1 MNSVFR
7 LVWNRSLGRLV
18 VASEAARSHRKAG
31 AGHQVGQVAEP
42 VTIQSPIKYSLR
54 PVTLSIIFAFA
65 AMLSPLGSPDAEA
78 RKFASDGGSCT
89 SGAAGSSVG
98 RIATPNTS
106 ADPVDGSGTYS
117 LVAGCDASG
126 NNQLAAT
133 VYGAFSQVTGKG
145 GAALGFNTSAAQWAT
160 AIGVEAR
167 ATGNSAIALGFGG
180 QATQL
185 NAIAIG
191 SAGGNGTTPLSLA
204 NSTTASGQ
212 HSIAIGSNN
221 VRGAQATD
229 LNAIAIGGEASANT
243 QSSVAIGQGA
253 NVSGGGVGG
262 VAVGSLAVASTSI
275 STALGAGAQA
285 QGDNSISIGANRGT
299 PSVASADGAQA
310 IGNLTNASGVASM
323 AYGRESIASGSG
335 AIAMGQSAQAN
346 ADGAVA
352 IGGSTEGF
360 NGTGAAQ
367 ANGLLSVALGNQ
379 SLAQGDNT
387 LALGVAATAS
397 EVDAIAMGTGAEAS
411 ATNAIAI
418 GKDSTAS
425 GVDTGAIGRGAIAT
439 GSWAVGTDANASN
452 GGQAFGE
459 FSTASGIN
467 SSAYGR
473 FATAT
478 GENSSALGTS
488 ATAEGDR
495 ATAAGFQAKALD
507 DESVAFGVNSVA
519 DGANAIAIGSNA
531 RTNAGTGDTHSI
543 AIGDSAEAWGQSIAL
558 GVQATADQTT
568 NDTDGGGIAIGAK
581 SNVGGGTYAGT
592 AIGIQAGATGGMDV
606 LAIGS
611 RATSS
616 ASQAV
621 AIGADASAVT
631 SGGVALGSGAVADT
645 AAGIAGYV
653 PTGAT
658 AADAA
663 AIGATAATQAAV
675 DVGSRQITSVAAGT
689 ADDDAVNVSQLIAS
703 QSSVDAGTNIA
714 NVVEGE
720 NPDGGT
726 TYTVNANGTS
736 VSAGSGAVDVTAAAP
751 DANNVTDY
759 AVDLSQASKDSLTL
773 ADSALQTVVTQIDGS
788 NVKTLDQNDNV
799 ANFIS
804 GQNIELSD
812 DNGAIEIGTLDN
824 VTFTDVQT
832 STLTAGPVSIDA
844 TGIDAGN
851 TTISNLAPGVAGTD
865 AVNVDQLAV
874 SAAASRTEVAAG
886 TNVASVDQATG
897 ADGQD
902 IYTVN
907 ASGASVSAGSGA
919 VDVTAAAP
927 DANNVT
933 DYAVD
938 LSQSS
943 KDSLTLADS
952 ALQTVVTQIDG
963 TNVKTLDQNDNV
975 ANFVTGDNIVLS
987 DDNGAIEIATA
998 QDVTF
1003 TTVNS
1008 DSLAITGGPTLTGG
1022 GIDMNNTSI
1031 SNLADGVNAQ
1041 DAVNLSQ
1048 LQTSAAAS
1056 RTEVVAGTNVA
1067 SVGQATGADGQDI
1080 YTVNASGASVSAG
1093 SGAVDVTAAAPDANN
1108 VTDYAVDL
1116 SQASKDSLTLADSAL
1131 QTIVTQIDGTNVKTL
1146 DQNDNVANFISGD
1159 NIELSDDNGAI
1170 EIATSPDLTA
1180 DSLTINNG
1188 PTLNDNG
1195 IDMGGD
1201 TITNLGDPVNGGDA
1215 VNLDY
1220 FDENRTHY
1228 YSVNDG
1234 GVQQDNYNN
1243 DGATGTRAL
1252 AAGVGALAQDDDS
1265 VAIGTDALAAGGNS
1279 DGGAVAIGR
1288 IATANG
1294 DGATAIGSET
1304 LANADGATAIG
1315 DDANALANFSTAI
1328 GDGSEVSALSVGGV
1342 ALGTEANVSGFLG
1355 GVAVGPLATVSG
1367 TNGAA
1372 FGAGSTVTVANGVAL
1387 GSGSVASTAAGVAG
1401 YDPTTDA
1408 ASTETNSAW
1417 LSTSG
1422 AVSVGGNGETRQ
1434 ITNIAAGAEDTDA
1447 VNVAQLKAGQTHY
1460 YSVNDGGTIGGNY
1473 NNDGATGLNAI
1484 ASGIDASAS
1493 GDGAVAL
1500 GFGADAPISD
1510 SLALGSGSVVDRAL
1524 APDSGFIPAGSATI
1538 EFNTTDKELLGAI
1551 SVGDDDSYRQIT
1563 NVADGTQAQDAV
1575 TVRQLQGA
1583 VGSVIDSGTKYFRA
1597 NSTAPDAAAV
1607 GNDSIAVGPTT
1618 VTNGDNGI
1626 GMGNGAIVGQMAP
1639 GGTAIGNNAE
1649 VMLSDG
1655 IAFGTNA
1662 LSEAQQGIALGAG
1675 ATVSHDQSVALGSN
1689 SSTADAVGTSGVT
1702 IAGDSYTFAGTT
1714 PDSTVSIGSVGNE
1727 RTLTNVAAG
1736 RVSETSTDAINGSQL
1751 FASNQAIEEVS
1762 AIANTGW
1769 NIQTNNDA
1777 ATNVAPGDTV
1787 QMIDG
1792 KNIAIT
1798 RNGTDITVAT
1808 IDSPQFGN
1816 VTVNTAGGDTI
1827 NGLSNLN
1834 FDPDN
1839 FTSGQAAS
1847 EDQLKQ
1853 VSDIANTGWNLSAQ
1867 DAVAQN
1873 IAPNDEVN
1881 LRNSDG
1887 NLVITQATN
1896 NSREEMTFNLS
1907 DDVVV
1912 NNSVS
1917 VGSVVTNATTNDIVG
1932 LSNID
1937 LADPSFATLGRAA
1950 TEEQLAISAAASRT
1964 EVLAGTNVASV
1975 GQATGA
1981 DGQDIYTVNANGA
1994 SVSAGSGAVDVTAAA
2009 PDANN
2014 VTDYAVDL
2022 SQASKDSL
2030 TLADSALQSVVT
2042 QIDGTNVKT
2051 LDQNDNVANFISG
2064 DNIELSDDN
2073 GAIEIATSPDLTAD
2087 SLTINNGPTINDNGI
2102 DMGGDTITNLGDPV
2116 NAGDAVNLDYFDANR
2131 AHYYSVNDGG
2141 IIGGNYNNDGATGL
2155 NAIAS
2160 GVNAS
2165 ASGEDSVALGFGAS
2179 APIRGSLALGSGS
2192 VVDRALAPDS
2202 GFIPAGS
2209 ATIEFNT
2216 TDKELLGAI
2225 SVGDDDSYRQIT
2237 NVADGTQ
2244 AQDAVTVRQL
2254 QGAVGSVIDSGT
2266 KYFRANSTAPDAA
2279 AVGNDSIAVG
2289 PTTVTNGDNGIGMGN
2304 GAIVGQMAPGGTAIG
2319 NNAEVMLS
2327 DGIAFGTNA
2336 LSEAQQGIA
2345 LGAGATV
2352 SHDQSVALGSN
2363 SSTADAVGT
2372 SGVTIAGDSYTFAGT
2387 TPDSTVSIGSVG
2399 NERTL
2404 TNVAAGRVSETSTDA
2419 INGSQLFA
2427 SNQAIEEVSAI
2438 ANTGWNI
2445 QTNNDAATNVAPGDT
2460 VQMIDGQNIAIT
2472 RNGADITVATIDSPQ
2487 FGNVT
2492 VNTAGGDTINGLSN
2506 LNFDPDNFTSG
2517 QAASEDQLKQVSD
2530 IANTGW
2536 NIQAN
2541 GDIATNVAPD
2551 DTVQMLNGK
2560 NIEITRNGTDIT
2572 VATADSVAFDDVTIT
2587 GGPTLNDNGI
2597 DMGGDTITNLGDPV
2611 NAGDAVNLD
2620 YFDANRAHYY
2630 SVNDGG
2636 TIGGNYNN
2644 DGATGLNAIASGVD
2658 ASASGEGSVAL
2669 GFGASAPIRGSLALG
2684 SGSVVD
2690 RALAPDSGFIPA
2702 GAATIEFNT
2711 TDKELL
2717 GAISVGDDDSYRQ
2730 ITNVADGTQAQD
2742 AVTVRQLQGAV
2753 GSVIESGTKYFRAN
2767 STAPD
2772 AAAVGNDSIAIGPTT
2787 VTNGDN
2793 GIGMGNGAIV
2803 GQMAPG
2809 GTAIGNNAEVMLSDG
2824 IAFGSNALS
2833 EAQQGIALGAG
2844 ATVSHDQSVALGSN
2858 SSTADAVGTSGVTI
2872 AGDSYTFAGTTP
2884 DSTVSVGSVGNER
2897 TLTNVAAGR
2906 VSETSTDAIN
2916 GSQLFASNQAIEEVK
2931 ATANAGWNL
2940 STENGA
2946 ASNVAPNGEVNLR
2959 NTDGNIIIS
2968 QTSNNGREE
2977 VTFDLG
2983 DDVAI
2988 GNSLTVG
2995 QDGPV
3000 ISDEG
3005 ITNLSEGDISVESQ
3019 DAING
3024 SQLYATNQWIEALE
3038 NSVTNVVGDGSDDY
3052 ITKNGRGIRYVRT
3065 NDSGL
3070 AVSDAFAQGEGSTA
3084 VGYEAV
3090 ASADRALA
3098 MGYDAIASHQ
3108 GSVALGEGA
3117 RTAEAVG
3124 TTSVD
3129 IAGQTYQF
3137 AGASPVATVSVG
3149 SVGSERTITNV
3160 AAGRITADSTDA
3172 INGSQLYAAMDF
3184 MGSLDDRLTIVEGD
3198 TGGGGADGAVM
3209 YDRDDNGDINYDSV
3223 TLAGEDGTKLTNV
3236 ADGDISNDSSDAING
3251 SQLHDTNQNV
3261 ANNTNSIVDNSQRIT
3276 NNEGNIADNSQRIT
3290 TNENSITDINETLGL
3305 GLNFG
3310 ADEGDT
3316 VNRQLGDTVAITG
3329 DDNITTKTTDDGVQ
3343 ITMNR
3348 DLDVDSVTTGN
3359 TTVNND
3365 GVSIKDGPSMTVN
3378 GIDAGGTTITNVAP
3392 GVNEGDAVNVGQM
3405 NELGRRFQNEI
3416 VNVHGRIDSVERNA
3430 NAGSASAIAASTV
3443 PQAWM
3448 PGKSMVGVGAG
3459 TYGGESAVSVGIS
3472 RLSDNGRWVI
3482 QGKVTGDSQSNFGA
3496 GIGAGWHW

>member
-1 MNSVFR
+1 MNNVFR

-18 VASEAARSHRKAG
+18 VASEAALSHRKAG

-42 VTIQSPIKYSLR
+42 ATIQSPSKYFLR
-54 PVTLSIIFAFA
+54 PVTLGVVFAFV

-78 RKFASDGGSCT
+78 RKFASDGGSCV
-89 SGAAGSSVG
+89 SGAAGSVVG
-98 RIATPNTS
+98 TIATPNTS

-459 FSTASGIN
+459 FSTASGN
-467 SSAYGR
+467 NASAYGQS
-473 FATAT
+473 ATAS
-478 GENSSALGTS
+478 GDNSSALGTNAS
-488 ATAEGDR
+488 AQGSNAI
-495 ATAAGFQAKALD
+495 A
-507 DESVAFGVNSVA
+507 V
-519 DGANAIAIGSNA
+519 GANARANPNTS
-531 RTNAGTGDTHSI
+531 DTHSI
-543 AIGDSAEAWGQSIAL
+543 AIGDSSTAWGQGVAL
-558 GVQATADQTT
+558 GVQATVDQST
-568 NDTDGGGIAIGAK
+568 NDIDGAGIAIGAK
-581 SNVGGGTYAGT
+581 SNVVDGSYAGT
-592 AIGIQAGATGGMDV
+592 AIGVQAGVTGGVDA

-611 RATSS
+611 RAS
-616 ASQAV
+616 ASANEVV
-621 AIGADASAVT
+621 AIGADSSAT
-631 SGGVALGSGAVADT
+631 TEGGVALGSDSVANT
-645 AAGIAGYV
+645 AAGVAGYI
-653 PTGAT
+653 PFGAT

-663 AIGATAATQAAV
+663 NINGTVATRAAV
-675 DVGSRQITSVAAGT
+675 DIGSRQITSVAAGT
-689 ADDDAVNVSQLIAS
+689 QLDDAVNVSQLIAA
-703 QSSVDAGTNIA
+703 QSKVEAGTNVTDVA
-714 NVVEGE
+714 VTE
-720 NPDGGT
+720 NADGGT
-726 TYTVNANGTS
+726 TYTVNANGAS
-736 VSAGSGAVDVTAAAP
+736 VSAGSGSVDVTAAAP

-773 ADSALQTVVTQIDGS
+773 ADSALQTVVTQIDGTD
-788 NVKTLDQNDNV
+788 VKTLDQNDNV

-812 DNGAIEIGTLDN
+812 DNGAIEIATLDN

-832 STLTAGPVSIDA
+832 NTLTAGPVSIDA

-865 AVNVDQLAV
+865 AVNVDQLAI
-874 SAAASRTEVAAG
+874 SAAASRTEVVAG
-886 TNVASVDQATG
+886 TNVASVGQATG

-907 ASGASVSAGSGA
+907 ANGASVSAGSGA

-975 ANFVTGDNIVLS
+975 ANFISGQNIELS
-987 DDNGAIEIATA
+987 DDNGAIEIATL
-998 QDVTF
+998 DNVTF
-1003 TTVNS
+1003 TDVQTN
-1008 DSLAITGGPTLTGG
+1008 TLTAGPVNIDAT
-1022 GIDMNNTSI
+1022 GIDVGNTTI
-1031 SNLADGVNAQ
+1031 SNLAPGVAGT
-1041 DAVNLSQ
+1041 DAVNVDQ
-1048 LQTSAAAS
+1048 LAISAAAS

-1080 YTVNASGASVSAG
+1080 YTVNANGASVSAG

-1131 QTIVTQIDGTNVKTL
+1131 QTVVTQIDGTNVKTLDENDNVANFVTGDNIVLSDDNGAIEIATAQDVTFTTINSDSLAITGGPTLTGGGINMNNTPISNLADGVNAQDAVNLSQLQTSAAASRTEVTAGTNVASVGQATGADGQDIYTVNANGASVSAGSGAVDVTAAAPDANNVTDYAVDLSQASKDSLTLADSALQTVVTQIDGTNVKTLDENDNVANFISGDNIELSDDNGAIEIATSPDLTADSLTINNGPTINDNGIDMGGDTITNLGDPVNAGDAVNLDYFDANRAHYYSVNDGGIIGGNYNNNGATGLNAIASGVDASASGEGAVALGFGASAPIRGSLALGSGSVVDRALAPDSGFIPAGSATIEFNTTDKELLGAVSVGDDDSYRQITNVADGTQAQDAVTVRQLQGAVGSVIDSGTKYFRANSTEPDSLAVGTDSIAVGPTTVTNGDNGIGMGNGAIVGQMAPGGTAIGNNAEVMLSDGIAFGTNALSEAQQGIALGAGATVSHDQSVALGSNSSTADAVGTSGVTIAGDSYTFAGTTPDSTLSIGSVGNERTLTNVAAGRVSETSTDAINGSQLFASNQAIEEVSAIANTGWNIQTNNDAATNVAPGDTVQVNDGKNIAITRNGTDITVATIDSPQFGNVTVNTAGGDTINGLSNLTFDPDNFTSGQAASEDQLKQVSDIANTGWNLSAQDAVAQNIAPNDEVNLRNSDGNLVITQATNNGREEMTFNLSDDVVVNNSVSVGSVVTNATTNDIVGLSNIDLADPSFATLGRAATEEQLAISAAASRTEVAAGTNVASVGQTTGADGQDIYTVNANGASVSAGSSAVDVTAAAPDANNVTDYAVDLSQASKDSLTLADSALQSVVTQIDGTNVKTLDQNDNVANFISGDNIELSDDNGAIEIATSPDLTADSLTINNGPTINDNGIDMGGDTITNLGDPVNAGDAVNLDYFDANRAHYYSVNDGGTIGGNYNNDGATGLNAIASGVNASASGEGAVALGFGASAPIRGSLALGSGSVVDRALAPDSGFIPAGSATIEFNTTDKELLGAISVGDDDSYRQITNVADGTQAQDAVTVRQLQGAVGSVIESGTKYFRANSTAPDAAAVGNDSIAIGPTTVTNGDNGIGMGNGAIVGQMAPGGTAIGNNAEVMLADGIAFGTNALSEAQQGIALGAGATVSHDQSVALGSNSSTADAVGTSGVTIAGDSYTFAGTTPDSTVSIGSVGNERTLTNVAAGRVSETSTDAINGSQLFASNQAIEEVSAIANTGWNIQTNNDAATNVAPGDTVQMIDGKNIAITRNGTDITVATADSVAFDNLAITGGPALSGGGIDMNNTVISNLSDGVNAQDAVNLSQLQTSAAASRTKVLAGTNVASVGQATGADGQDIYTVNANGSSVSAGSGAVDVTAAAPDANNVTDYAVDLSQASKDSLTLADSALQTVVTQIDGTNVKTL

-1201 TITNLGDPVNGGDA
+1201 TITNLGDPVNAGDA

-1220 FDENRTHY
+1220 FDANRAHY
-1228 YSVNDG
+1228 YS
-1234 GVQQDNYNN
+1234 
-1243 DGATGTRAL
+1243 
-1252 AAGVGALAQDDDS
+1252 
-1265 VAIGTDALAAGGNS
+1265 I
-1279 DGGAVAIGR
+1279 
-1288 IATANG
+1288 
-1294 DGATAIGSET
+1294 
-1304 LANADGATAIG
+1304 
-1315 DDANALANFSTAI
+1315 
-1328 GDGSEVSALSVGGV
+1328 
-1342 ALGTEANVSGFLG
+1342 
-1355 GVAVGPLATVSG
+1355 
-1367 TNGAA
+1367 
-1372 FGAGSTVTVANGVAL
+1372 
-1387 GSGSVASTAAGVAG
+1387 
-1401 YDPTTDA
+1401 
-1408 ASTETNSAW
+1408 
-1417 LSTSG
+1417 
-1422 AVSVGGNGETRQ
+1422 
-1434 ITNIAAGAEDTDA
+1434 
-1447 VNVAQLKAGQTHY
+1447 
-1460 YSVNDGGTIGGNY
+1460 NDGGTIGGNY

-1484 ASGIDASAS
+1484 ASGVNASAS
-1493 GDGAVAL
+1493 GEGAVAL
-1500 GFGADAPISD
+1500 GFGASAPIRG
-1510 SLALGSGSVVDRAL
+1510 SLALGSGSVVGRAL

-1751 FASNQAIEEVS
+1751 FASNQAIEEV
-1762 AIANTGW
+1762 
-1769 NIQTNNDA
+1769 
-1777 ATNVAPGDTV
+1777 
-1787 QMIDG
+1787 
-1792 KNIAIT
+1792 
-1798 RNGTDITVAT
+1798 
-1808 IDSPQFGN
+1808 
-1816 VTVNTAGGDTI
+1816 
-1827 NGLSNLN
+1827 
-1834 FDPDN
+1834 
-1839 FTSGQAAS
+1839 
-1847 EDQLKQ
+1847 
-1853 VSDIANTGWNLSAQ
+1853 
-1867 DAVAQN
+1867 
-1873 IAPNDEVN
+1873 
-1881 LRNSDG
+1881 
-1887 NLVITQATN
+1887 
-1896 NSREEMTFNLS
+1896 
-1907 DDVVV
+1907 
-1912 NNSVS
+1912 
-1917 VGSVVTNATTNDIVG
+1917 
-1932 LSNID
+1932 
-1937 LADPSFATLGRAA
+1937 
-1950 TEEQLAISAAASRT
+1950 
-1964 EVLAGTNVASV
+1964 
-1975 GQATGA
+1975 
-1981 DGQDIYTVNANGA
+1981 
-1994 SVSAGSGAVDVTAAA
+1994 
-2009 PDANN
+2009 
-2014 VTDYAVDL
+2014 
-2022 SQASKDSL
+2022 
-2030 TLADSALQSVVT
+2030 
-2042 QIDGTNVKT
+2042 
-2051 LDQNDNVANFISG
+2051 
-2064 DNIELSDDN
+2064 
-2073 GAIEIATSPDLTAD
+2073 
-2087 SLTINNGPTINDNGI
+2087 
-2102 DMGGDTITNLGDPV
+2102 
-2116 NAGDAVNLDYFDANR
+2116 
-2131 AHYYSVNDGG
+2131 
-2141 IIGGNYNNDGATGL
+2141 
-2155 NAIAS
+2155 
-2160 GVNAS
+2160 
-2165 ASGEDSVALGFGAS
+2165 
-2179 APIRGSLALGSGS
+2179 
-2192 VVDRALAPDS
+2192 
-2202 GFIPAGS
+2202 
-2209 ATIEFNT
+2209 
-2216 TDKELLGAI
+2216 
-2225 SVGDDDSYRQIT
+2225 
-2237 NVADGTQ
+2237 
-2244 AQDAVTVRQL
+2244 
-2254 QGAVGSVIDSGT
+2254 
-2266 KYFRANSTAPDAA
+2266 
-2279 AVGNDSIAVG
+2279 
-2289 PTTVTNGDNGIGMGN
+2289 
-2304 GAIVGQMAPGGTAIG
+2304 
-2319 NNAEVMLS
+2319 
-2327 DGIAFGTNA
+2327 
-2336 LSEAQQGIA
+2336 
-2345 LGAGATV
+2345 
-2352 SHDQSVALGSN
+2352 
-2363 SSTADAVGT
+2363 
-2372 SGVTIAGDSYTFAGT
+2372 
-2387 TPDSTVSIGSVG
+2387 
-2399 NERTL
+2399 
-2404 TNVAAGRVSETSTDA
+2404 
-2419 INGSQLFA
+2419 
-2427 SNQAIEEVSAI
+2427 
-2438 ANTGWNI
+2438 
-2445 QTNNDAATNVAPGDT
+2445 
-2460 VQMIDGQNIAIT
+2460 
-2472 RNGADITVATIDSPQ
+2472 
-2487 FGNVT
+2487 
-2492 VNTAGGDTINGLSN
+2492 
-2506 LNFDPDNFTSG
+2506 
-2517 QAASEDQLKQVSD
+2517 
-2530 IANTGW
+2530 
-2536 NIQAN
+2536 
-2541 GDIATNVAPD
+2541 
-2551 DTVQMLNGK
+2551 
-2560 NIEITRNGTDIT
+2560 
-2572 VATADSVAFDDVTIT
+2572 
-2587 GGPTLNDNGI
+2587 
-2597 DMGGDTITNLGDPV
+2597 
-2611 NAGDAVNLD
+2611 
-2620 YFDANRAHYY
+2620 
-2630 SVNDGG
+2630 
-2636 TIGGNYNN
+2636 
-2644 DGATGLNAIASGVD
+2644 
-2658 ASASGEGSVAL
+2658 
-2669 GFGASAPIRGSLALG
+2669 
-2684 SGSVVD
+2684 
-2690 RALAPDSGFIPA
+2690 
-2702 GAATIEFNT
+2702 
-2711 TDKELL
+2711 
-2717 GAISVGDDDSYRQ
+2717 
-2730 ITNVADGTQAQD
+2730 
-2742 AVTVRQLQGAV
+2742 
-2753 GSVIESGTKYFRAN
+2753 
-2767 STAPD
+2767 
-2772 AAAVGNDSIAIGPTT
+2772 
-2787 VTNGDN
+2787 
-2793 GIGMGNGAIV
+2793 
-2803 GQMAPG
+2803 
-2809 GTAIGNNAEVMLSDG
+2809 
-2824 IAFGSNALS
+2824 
-2833 EAQQGIALGAG
+2833 
-2844 ATVSHDQSVALGSN
+2844 
-2858 SSTADAVGTSGVTI
+2858 
-2872 AGDSYTFAGTTP
+2872 
-2884 DSTVSVGSVGNER
+2884 
-2897 TLTNVAAGR
+2897 
-2906 VSETSTDAIN
+2906 
-2916 GSQLFASNQAIEEVK
+2916 K

-3038 NSVTNVVGDGSDDY
+3038 NSVTNVVGDGSDEY
-3052 ITKNGRGIRYVRT
+3052 ITNNGLGIRYVRT

-3070 AVSDAFAQGEGSTA
+3070 AVSDAFAQGEGATA

-3108 GSVALGEGA
+3108 GSVAL
-3117 RTAEAVG
+3117 
-3124 TTSVD
+3124 
-3129 IAGQTYQF
+3129 
-3137 AGASPVATVSVG
+3137 
-3149 SVGSERTITNV
+3149 
-3160 AAGRITADSTDA
+3160 
-3172 INGSQLYAAMDF
+3172 
-3184 MGSLDDRLTIVEGD
+3184 
-3198 TGGGGADGAVM
+3198 
-3209 YDRDDNGDINYDSV
+3209 
-3223 TLAGEDGTKLTNV
+3223 
-3236 ADGDISNDSSDAING
+3236 
-3251 SQLHDTNQNV
+3251 
-3261 ANNTNSIVDNSQRIT
+3261 
-3276 NNEGNIADNSQRIT
+3276 
-3290 TNENSITDINETLGL
+3290 
-3305 GLNFG
+3305 
-3310 ADEGDT
+3310 
-3316 VNRQLGDTVAITG
+3316 
-3329 DDNITTKTTDDGVQ
+3329 
-3343 ITMNR
+3343 
-3348 DLDVDSVTTGN
+3348 
-3359 TTVNND
+3359 
-3365 GVSIKDGPSMTVN
+3365 
-3378 GIDAGGTTITNVAP
+3378 
-3392 GVNEGDAVNVGQM
+3392 
-3405 NELGRRFQNEI
+3405 
-3416 VNVHGRIDSVERNA
+3416 
-3430 NAGSASAIAASTV
+3430 
-3443 PQAWM
+3443 
-3448 PGKSMVGVGAG
+3448 
-3459 TYGGESAVSVGIS
+3459 
-3472 RLSDNGRWVI
+3472 
-3482 QGKVTGDSQSNFGA
+3482 
-3496 GIGAGWHW
+3496 

>member
-1 MNSVFR
+1 
-7 LVWNRSLGRLV
+7 
-18 VASEAARSHRKAG
+18 
-31 AGHQVGQVAEP
+31 
-42 VTIQSPIKYSLR
+42 
-54 PVTLSIIFAFA
+54 
-65 AMLSPLGSPDAEA
+65 
-78 RKFASDGGSCT
+78 
-89 SGAAGSSVG
+89 
-98 RIATPNTS
+98 
-106 ADPVDGSGTYS
+106 
-117 LVAGCDASG
+117 
-126 NNQLAAT
+126 
-133 VYGAFSQVTGKG
+133 
-145 GAALGFNTSAAQWAT
+145 
-160 AIGVEAR
+160 
-167 ATGNSAIALGFGG
+167 
-180 QATQL
+180 
-185 NAIAIG
+185 
-191 SAGGNGTTPLSLA
+191 
-204 NSTTASGQ
+204 
-212 HSIAIGSNN
+212 
-221 VRGAQATD
+221 
-229 LNAIAIGGEASANT
+229 
-243 QSSVAIGQGA
+243 
-253 NVSGGGVGG
+253 
-262 VAVGSLAVASTSI
+262 
-275 STALGAGAQA
+275 
-285 QGDNSISIGANRGT
+285 
-299 PSVASADGAQA
+299 
-310 IGNLTNASGVASM
+310 
-323 AYGRESIASGSG
+323 
-335 AIAMGQSAQAN
+335 
-346 ADGAVA
+346 
-352 IGGSTEGF
+352 
-360 NGTGAAQ
+360 
-367 ANGLLSVALGNQ
+367 
-379 SLAQGDNT
+379 
-387 LALGVAATAS
+387 
-397 EVDAIAMGTGAEAS
+397 
-411 ATNAIAI
+411 
-418 GKDSTAS
+418 
-425 GVDTGAIGRGAIAT
+425 
-439 GSWAVGTDANASN
+439 
-452 GGQAFGE
+452 
-459 FSTASGIN
+459 
-467 SSAYGR
+467 
-473 FATAT
+473 
-478 GENSSALGTS
+478 
-488 ATAEGDR
+488 
-495 ATAAGFQAKALD
+495 
-507 DESVAFGVNSVA
+507 
-519 DGANAIAIGSNA
+519 
-531 RTNAGTGDTHSI
+531 
-543 AIGDSAEAWGQSIAL
+543 
-558 GVQATADQTT
+558 
-568 NDTDGGGIAIGAK
+568 
-581 SNVGGGTYAGT
+581 
-592 AIGIQAGATGGMDV
+592 
-606 LAIGS
+606 
-611 RATSS
+611 
-616 ASQAV
+616 
-621 AIGADASAVT
+621 
-631 SGGVALGSGAVADT
+631 
-645 AAGIAGYV
+645 
-653 PTGAT
+653 
-658 AADAA
+658 
-663 AIGATAATQAAV
+663 
-675 DVGSRQITSVAAGT
+675 
-689 ADDDAVNVSQLIAS
+689 
-703 QSSVDAGTNIA
+703 
-714 NVVEGE
+714 
-720 NPDGGT
+720 
-726 TYTVNANGTS
+726 
-736 VSAGSGAVDVTAAAP
+736 
-751 DANNVTDY
+751 
-759 AVDLSQASKDSLTL
+759 
-773 ADSALQTVVTQIDGS
+773 
-788 NVKTLDQNDNV
+788 
-799 ANFIS
+799 
-804 GQNIELSD
+804 
-812 DNGAIEIGTLDN
+812 
-824 VTFTDVQT
+824 
-832 STLTAGPVSIDA
+832 
-844 TGIDAGN
+844 
-851 TTISNLAPGVAGTD
+851 
-865 AVNVDQLAV
+865 
-874 SAAASRTEVAAG
+874 
-886 TNVASVDQATG
+886 
-897 ADGQD
+897 
-902 IYTVN
+902 
-907 ASGASVSAGSGA
+907 
-919 VDVTAAAP
+919 
-927 DANNVT
+927 
-933 DYAVD
+933 
-938 LSQSS
+938 
-943 KDSLTLADS
+943 
-952 ALQTVVTQIDG
+952 
-963 TNVKTLDQNDNV
+963 
-975 ANFVTGDNIVLS
+975 
-987 DDNGAIEIATA
+987 
-998 QDVTF
+998 
-1003 TTVNS
+1003 
-1008 DSLAITGGPTLTGG
+1008 
-1022 GIDMNNTSI
+1022 
-1031 SNLADGVNAQ
+1031 
-1041 DAVNLSQ
+1041 
-1048 LQTSAAAS
+1048 
-1056 RTEVVAGTNVA
+1056 
-1067 SVGQATGADGQDI
+1067 
-1080 YTVNASGASVSAG
+1080 
-1093 SGAVDVTAAAPDANN
+1093 
-1108 VTDYAVDL
+1108 
-1116 SQASKDSLTLADSAL
+1116 
-1131 QTIVTQIDGTNVKTL
+1131 TNVKTL

-1188 PTLNDNG
+1188 PTINDDG

-1201 TITNLGDPVNGGDA
+1201 TITNLGDPVNAGDA

-1220 FDENRTHY
+1220 FDANRAHY

-1234 GVQQDNYNN
+1234 G
-1243 DGATGTRAL
+1243 
-1252 AAGVGALAQDDDS
+1252 
-1265 VAIGTDALAAGGNS
+1265 I
-1279 DGGAVAIGR
+1279 
-1288 IATANG
+1288 
-1294 DGATAIGSET
+1294 
-1304 LANADGATAIG
+1304 
-1315 DDANALANFSTAI
+1315 
-1328 GDGSEVSALSVGGV
+1328 
-1342 ALGTEANVSGFLG
+1342 
-1355 GVAVGPLATVSG
+1355 
-1367 TNGAA
+1367 
-1372 FGAGSTVTVANGVAL
+1372 
-1387 GSGSVASTAAGVAG
+1387 
-1401 YDPTTDA
+1401 
-1408 ASTETNSAW
+1408 
-1417 LSTSG
+1417 
-1422 AVSVGGNGETRQ
+1422 
-1434 ITNIAAGAEDTDA
+1434 
-1447 VNVAQLKAGQTHY
+1447 
-1460 YSVNDGGTIGGNY
+1460 IGGNY

-1484 ASGIDASAS
+1484 ASGVDASAS

-1597 NSTAPDAAAV
+1597 NSTEPDSLAV
-1607 GNDSIAVGPTT
+1607 GTDSIAVGPTT

-1649 VMLSDG
+1649 VMLADG

-1787 QMIDG
+1787 QMNDG

-1827 NGLSNLN
+1827 NGLSNLT

-1896 NSREEMTFNLS
+1896 NGREEMTFNLS

-1964 EVLAGTNVASV
+1964 EVAAGTNVASV

-2030 TLADSALQSVVT
+2030 TLADSALQTVVT

-2165 ASGEDSVALGFGAS
+2165 ASGEGSVALGFGASAPIRGSLALGSGSVVDRALAPDSGFIPAGSATIEFNTTDKELLGAISVGDDDSYRQITNVADGTQAQDAVTVRQLQGAVGSVIDSGTKYFRANSTAPDAAAVGNDSIAIGPTTVTNGDNGIGMGNGAIVGQMAPGGTAIGNNAEVMLADGIALGSNALSEAQQGIALGVGATVSHDQSVALGSNSSTADAVGTSGVTIAGDSYTFAGTTPDSTVSIGSVGNERTLTNVAAGRVSETSTDAINGSQLFASNQAIEEVSAIANTGWNIQTNNDAATNVAPGDTVQMIDGKNIAITRNGTDITVATADSVAFDNLAITGGPALSGGGIDMNNTPISNLADGVNAQDAVNLSQLQTSAAASRTEVAAGTNVASVGQTTGADGQDIYTVNANGASVSAGSGALDVTAAAPDPNNVTDYAVDLSQASKDSLTLADSALQTVVTQIDGTNVKTLYQNDNVANFISGDNIELSDDNGAIEIATSPDLTADSLTINNGPTLNDNGIDMGGDTITNLGDPVNAGDAVNLDYFDANRAHYYSINDGGTIGGNYNNDGATGLNAIASGVNASASGEGAVALGFGAS

-2427 SNQAIEEVSAI
+2427 SNQAIEEV
-2438 ANTGWNI
+2438 
-2445 QTNNDAATNVAPGDT
+2445 
-2460 VQMIDGQNIAIT
+2460 
-2472 RNGADITVATIDSPQ
+2472 
-2487 FGNVT
+2487 
-2492 VNTAGGDTINGLSN
+2492 
-2506 LNFDPDNFTSG
+2506 
-2517 QAASEDQLKQVSD
+2517 
-2530 IANTGW
+2530 
-2536 NIQAN
+2536 
-2541 GDIATNVAPD
+2541 
-2551 DTVQMLNGK
+2551 
-2560 NIEITRNGTDIT
+2560 
-2572 VATADSVAFDDVTIT
+2572 
-2587 GGPTLNDNGI
+2587 
-2597 DMGGDTITNLGDPV
+2597 
-2611 NAGDAVNLD
+2611 
-2620 YFDANRAHYY
+2620 
-2630 SVNDGG
+2630 
-2636 TIGGNYNN
+2636 
-2644 DGATGLNAIASGVD
+2644 
-2658 ASASGEGSVAL
+2658 
-2669 GFGASAPIRGSLALG
+2669 
-2684 SGSVVD
+2684 
-2690 RALAPDSGFIPA
+2690 
-2702 GAATIEFNT
+2702 
-2711 TDKELL
+2711 
-2717 GAISVGDDDSYRQ
+2717 
-2730 ITNVADGTQAQD
+2730 
-2742 AVTVRQLQGAV
+2742 
-2753 GSVIESGTKYFRAN
+2753 
-2767 STAPD
+2767 
-2772 AAAVGNDSIAIGPTT
+2772 
-2787 VTNGDN
+2787 
-2793 GIGMGNGAIV
+2793 
-2803 GQMAPG
+2803 
-2809 GTAIGNNAEVMLSDG
+2809 
-2824 IAFGSNALS
+2824 
-2833 EAQQGIALGAG
+2833 
-2844 ATVSHDQSVALGSN
+2844 
-2858 SSTADAVGTSGVTI
+2858 
-2872 AGDSYTFAGTTP
+2872 
-2884 DSTVSVGSVGNER
+2884 
-2897 TLTNVAAGR
+2897 
-2906 VSETSTDAIN
+2906 
-2916 GSQLFASNQAIEEVK
+2916 K

-3052 ITKNGRGIRYVRT
+3052 ITNNGLGIRYVRT

-3070 AVSDAFAQGEGSTA
+3070 PVSDAFAQGEGATA

-3124 TTSVD
+3124 
-3129 IAGQTYQF
+3129 
-3137 AGASPVATVSVG
+3137 
-3149 SVGSERTITNV
+3149 
-3160 AAGRITADSTDA
+3160 
-3172 INGSQLYAAMDF
+3172 
-3184 MGSLDDRLTIVEGD
+3184 
-3198 TGGGGADGAVM
+3198 
-3209 YDRDDNGDINYDSV
+3209 
-3223 TLAGEDGTKLTNV
+3223 
-3236 ADGDISNDSSDAING
+3236 
-3251 SQLHDTNQNV
+3251 
-3261 ANNTNSIVDNSQRIT
+3261 
-3276 NNEGNIADNSQRIT
+3276 
-3290 TNENSITDINETLGL
+3290 
-3305 GLNFG
+3305 
-3310 ADEGDT
+3310 
-3316 VNRQLGDTVAITG
+3316 
-3329 DDNITTKTTDDGVQ
+3329 
-3343 ITMNR
+3343 
-3348 DLDVDSVTTGN
+3348 
-3359 TTVNND
+3359 
-3365 GVSIKDGPSMTVN
+3365 
-3378 GIDAGGTTITNVAP
+3378 
-3392 GVNEGDAVNVGQM
+3392 
-3405 NELGRRFQNEI
+3405 
-3416 VNVHGRIDSVERNA
+3416 
-3430 NAGSASAIAASTV
+3430 
-3443 PQAWM
+3443 
-3448 PGKSMVGVGAG
+3448 
-3459 TYGGESAVSVGIS
+3459 
-3472 RLSDNGRWVI
+3472 
-3482 QGKVTGDSQSNFGA
+3482 
-3496 GIGAGWHW
+3496 

>member
-1 MNSVFR
+1 MNNVFR

-18 VASEAARSHRKAG
+18 VASEAALSHRKAG

-54 PVTLSIIFAFA
+54 PVTLSIVFAFA

-106 ADPVDGSGTYS
+106 ADPIDGSGTYS

-145 GAALGFNTSAAQWAT
+145 GATLGFNTSAAQWAT
-160 AIGVEAR
+160 AIGVESL

-221 VRGAQATD
+221 VRGAQASAV
-229 LNAIAIGGEASANT
+229 NAIAIGGEASANT
-243 QSSVAIGQGA
+243 ASSVAIGQGA

-262 VAVGSLAVASTSI
+262 VAVGALAVSSTST

-285 QGDNSISIGANRGT
+285 QGENSISIGANSGT
-299 PSVASADGAQA
+299 PSVASQDGAQA

-459 FSTASGIN
+459 FSTASGN
-467 SSAYGR
+467 NASAYGQS
-473 FATAT
+473 ATAS
-478 GENSSALGTS
+478 GDNSSALGTNAS
-488 ATAEGDR
+488 AQGSNAI
-495 ATAAGFQAKALD
+495 A
-507 DESVAFGVNSVA
+507 V
-519 DGANAIAIGSNA
+519 GANARANPNTS
-531 RTNAGTGDTHSI
+531 DTHSI
-543 AIGDSAEAWGQSIAL
+543 AIGDSSTAWGQGVAL
-558 GVQATADQTT
+558 GVQATVDQST
-568 NDTDGGGIAIGAK
+568 NDIDGAGIAIGAK
-581 SNVGGGTYAGT
+581 SNVVDGSYAGT
-592 AIGIQAGATGGMDV
+592 AIGVQAGVTGGVDA

-611 RATSS
+611 RAS
-616 ASQAV
+616 ASANEVV
-621 AIGADASAVT
+621 AIGADSSAT
-631 SGGVALGSGAVADT
+631 TEGGVALGSDSVANT
-645 AAGIAGYV
+645 AAGVAGYI
-653 PTGAT
+653 PFGAT

-663 AIGATAATQAAV
+663 NINGTVATRAAV
-675 DVGSRQITSVAAGT
+675 DIGSRQITSVAAGT
-689 ADDDAVNVSQLIAS
+689 QLDDAVNVSQLIAA
-703 QSSVDAGTNIA
+703 QSKVEAGTNVTDVA
-714 NVVEGE
+714 VTE
-720 NPDGGT
+720 NADGGT
-726 TYTVNANGTS
+726 TYTVNAN
-736 VSAGSGAVDVTAAAP
+736 
-751 DANNVTDY
+751 
-759 AVDLSQASKDSLTL
+759 
-773 ADSALQTVVTQIDGS
+773 
-788 NVKTLDQNDNV
+788 
-799 ANFIS
+799 
-804 GQNIELSD
+804 
-812 DNGAIEIGTLDN
+812 
-824 VTFTDVQT
+824 
-832 STLTAGPVSIDA
+832 
-844 TGIDAGN
+844 
-851 TTISNLAPGVAGTD
+851 
-865 AVNVDQLAV
+865 
-874 SAAASRTEVAAG
+874 
-886 TNVASVDQATG
+886 
-897 ADGQD
+897 
-902 IYTVN
+902 
-907 ASGASVSAGSGA
+907 GASVSAGSGA

-938 LSQSS
+938 LSQAS

-1056 RTEVVAGTNVA
+1056 RTEVVAGTNVD

-1243 DGATGTRAL
+1243 DGAIGTRAL

-1279 DGGAVAIGR
+1279 DGGAIAIGR

-1367 TNGAA
+1367 ANGAA

-1387 GSGSVASTAAGVAG
+1387 GSGSVANITAGVAG

-1434 ITNIAAGAEDTDA
+1434 ITNVAAGAEDTDA

-1460 YSVNDGGTIGGNY
+1460 YSVNDGGIIGGNY

-1484 ASGIDASAS
+1484 ASGVDASAS

-1551 SVGDDDSYRQIT
+1551 SVGDDDSYRQITNVADGTQAQDAVTVRQLQGAVGSVIDSGTKYFRANSTAPDSLAVGTDSIAVGPTTVTNGDNGIGMGNGAIVGQMAPGGTAIGNNAEVMLSDGIAFGTNALSEAQQGIALGAGATVSHDQSVALGSNSSTDDAVATSGVTIAGDSYTFAGTTPDSTVSIGSVGNERTLTNVAAGRVSETSTDAINGSQLFASNQAIEEVSTIANTGWDIQTNNDAATNVAPGDTVQMIDGQNIAITRNGTDITVATIDSPQFGNVTVNTAGGDTINGLSNLTFDPDNFTSGQAASEDQLKAVSDVANTGWNLSAQDAAAQNIAPNDEVNLRSSDGNLVITQATDNGREEVTFNLSDDVVVNNSVSVGSVVTNAATNDIVGLSNIDLADPSFATLGRAATEEQLAISAAASRTEVAAGTNVASVGQTTGAAGQDIYTVNANGASVSAGSGAVDVTAAAPDANNVTDYAVDLSQASKDSLTLADSALQTVVTQIDGTNVKTLDQNDNVANFISGDNIELSDDNGAIEIATSPDLTADSLTINNGPTLNDNGIDMGGDTITNLGDPVNAGDAVNLDYFDANRAHYYSVNDGGIIGGNYNNDGATGLNAIASGVNATASGEGAVALGFGATAPISGSLALGSGSVVDRALAPDSGFIPAGSATIEFNTTDKELLGAISVGDDDSYRQITNVADGTQAQDAVTVRQLQGAVGSVIDSGTKYFRANSTEPDSLAVGTDSIAVGPTTVTNGDNGIGMGNGAIVGQMAPGGTAIGNNAEVMLSDGIAFGTNALSEAQQGIALGAGATVSHDQSVALGSNSSTEDAVATSGVTIAGDSYTFAGTTPDSTVSIGSAGNERTLTNVAAGRVSETSTDAINGSQLFASNQAIEEVNAIANTGWNIQTNNDAATNVAPGDTVQMIDGKNIAITRNGTDITVATADSVAFDNLAITGGPTLSGGGIDMNSTSISNLADGVNAQDAVNLSQLQSSAAASRTEVFAGTNVASVDQTSGADGQDIYIVNADGASVSAGSGAVDVTAAAPDANNVTDYAVDLSQASKDSLTLADSALQTVVTQIDGNEVKTLDQNDNVANFISGDNIELSDDNGAIEIATSPDLTADSLTINNGPTLNDNGIDMGGDTITNLGDPVNAGDAVNLDYFDANRSRYYSINDGGTIGGNYNNDGATGLNAIASGVNATASGEGAVALGFGANAPISDSLALGSGSVVDRALAPDSGFIPAGSATIEFNTTDKELLGAISVGDGDSYRQIT

-1714 PDSTVSIGSVGNE
+1714 PDSTVSIGS
-1727 RTLTNVAAG
+1727 A
-1736 RVSETSTDAINGSQL
+1736 
-1751 FASNQAIEEVS
+1751 
-1762 AIANTGW
+1762 
-1769 NIQTNNDA
+1769 
-1777 ATNVAPGDTV
+1777 
-1787 QMIDG
+1787 
-1792 KNIAIT
+1792 
-1798 RNGTDITVAT
+1798 
-1808 IDSPQFGN
+1808 
-1816 VTVNTAGGDTI
+1816 
-1827 NGLSNLN
+1827 
-1834 FDPDN
+1834 
-1839 FTSGQAAS
+1839 
-1847 EDQLKQ
+1847 
-1853 VSDIANTGWNLSAQ
+1853 
-1867 DAVAQN
+1867 
-1873 IAPNDEVN
+1873 
-1881 LRNSDG
+1881 
-1887 NLVITQATN
+1887 
-1896 NSREEMTFNLS
+1896 
-1907 DDVVV
+1907 
-1912 NNSVS
+1912 
-1917 VGSVVTNATTNDIVG
+1917 
-1932 LSNID
+1932 
-1937 LADPSFATLGRAA
+1937 
-1950 TEEQLAISAAASRT
+1950 
-1964 EVLAGTNVASV
+1964 
-1975 GQATGA
+1975 
-1981 DGQDIYTVNANGA
+1981 
-1994 SVSAGSGAVDVTAAA
+1994 
-2009 PDANN
+2009 
-2014 VTDYAVDL
+2014 
-2022 SQASKDSL
+2022 
-2030 TLADSALQSVVT
+2030 
-2042 QIDGTNVKT
+2042 
-2051 LDQNDNVANFISG
+2051 
-2064 DNIELSDDN
+2064 
-2073 GAIEIATSPDLTAD
+2073 
-2087 SLTINNGPTINDNGI
+2087 
-2102 DMGGDTITNLGDPV
+2102 
-2116 NAGDAVNLDYFDANR
+2116 
-2131 AHYYSVNDGG
+2131 
-2141 IIGGNYNNDGATGL
+2141 
-2155 NAIAS
+2155 
-2160 GVNAS
+2160 
-2165 ASGEDSVALGFGAS
+2165 
-2179 APIRGSLALGSGS
+2179 
-2192 VVDRALAPDS
+2192 
-2202 GFIPAGS
+2202 
-2209 ATIEFNT
+2209 
-2216 TDKELLGAI
+2216 
-2225 SVGDDDSYRQIT
+2225 
-2237 NVADGTQ
+2237 
-2244 AQDAVTVRQL
+2244 
-2254 QGAVGSVIDSGT
+2254 
-2266 KYFRANSTAPDAA
+2266 
-2279 AVGNDSIAVG
+2279 
-2289 PTTVTNGDNGIGMGN
+2289 
-2304 GAIVGQMAPGGTAIG
+2304 
-2319 NNAEVMLS
+2319 
-2327 DGIAFGTNA
+2327 
-2336 LSEAQQGIA
+2336 
-2345 LGAGATV
+2345 
-2352 SHDQSVALGSN
+2352 
-2363 SSTADAVGT
+2363 
-2372 SGVTIAGDSYTFAGT
+2372 
-2387 TPDSTVSIGSVG
+2387 
-2399 NERTL
+2399 
-2404 TNVAAGRVSETSTDA
+2404 
-2419 INGSQLFA
+2419 
-2427 SNQAIEEVSAI
+2427 
-2438 ANTGWNI
+2438 
-2445 QTNNDAATNVAPGDT
+2445 
-2460 VQMIDGQNIAIT
+2460 
-2472 RNGADITVATIDSPQ
+2472 
-2487 FGNVT
+2487 
-2492 VNTAGGDTINGLSN
+2492 
-2506 LNFDPDNFTSG
+2506 
-2517 QAASEDQLKQVSD
+2517 
-2530 IANTGW
+2530 
-2536 NIQAN
+2536 
-2541 GDIATNVAPD
+2541 
-2551 DTVQMLNGK
+2551 
-2560 NIEITRNGTDIT
+2560 
-2572 VATADSVAFDDVTIT
+2572 
-2587 GGPTLNDNGI
+2587 
-2597 DMGGDTITNLGDPV
+2597 
-2611 NAGDAVNLD
+2611 
-2620 YFDANRAHYY
+2620 
-2630 SVNDGG
+2630 
-2636 TIGGNYNN
+2636 
-2644 DGATGLNAIASGVD
+2644 
-2658 ASASGEGSVAL
+2658 
-2669 GFGASAPIRGSLALG
+2669 
-2684 SGSVVD
+2684 
-2690 RALAPDSGFIPA
+2690 
-2702 GAATIEFNT
+2702 
-2711 TDKELL
+2711 
-2717 GAISVGDDDSYRQ
+2717 
-2730 ITNVADGTQAQD
+2730 
-2742 AVTVRQLQGAV
+2742 
-2753 GSVIESGTKYFRAN
+2753 
-2767 STAPD
+2767 
-2772 AAAVGNDSIAIGPTT
+2772 
-2787 VTNGDN
+2787 
-2793 GIGMGNGAIV
+2793 
-2803 GQMAPG
+2803 
-2809 GTAIGNNAEVMLSDG
+2809 
-2824 IAFGSNALS
+2824 
-2833 EAQQGIALGAG
+2833 
-2844 ATVSHDQSVALGSN
+2844 
-2858 SSTADAVGTSGVTI
+2858 
-2872 AGDSYTFAGTTP
+2872 
-2884 DSTVSVGSVGNER
+2884 GNER

-2931 ATANAGWNL
+2931 TTANAGWNL

-2946 ASNVAPNGEVNLR
+2946 ASNVAPNDEVNLR

-2977 VTFDLG
+2977 VAFDLG

-2988 GNSLTVG
+2988 GKSLTVG

-3005 ITNLSEGDISVESQ
+3005 ITNLPEGDISVESK

-3038 NSVTNVVGDGSDDY
+3038 NSVTNVVGDGSDEY
-3052 ITKNGRGIRYVRT
+3052 ITNNGLGIRYVRT

-3090 ASADRALA
+3090 ALADRALA

-3117 RTAEAVG
+3117 RTAEAIG
-3124 TTSVD
+3124 TASVD

-3261 ANNTNSIVDNSQRIT
+3261 ANNTTNIAGNSQRIT

-3316 VNRQLGDTVAITG
+3316 VNRQMGDTVAITG

-3392 GVNEGDAVNVGQM
+3392 GVNESDAVNVGQM
-3405 NELGRRFQNEI
+3405 NELGRRFQNEL

-3448 PGKSMVGVGAG
+3448 PGKSMIGVGAG